1 MKRRSQRTRRTV
13 LLVLSAV
20 FGVLFTFVHLRAQS
34 GNTKKLIPNL
44 PLRSLASVPTPPV
57 PGLSTY
63 VANQTALIA
72 LGKALFWDQQT
83 GSDGV
88 QACASC
94 HFNAGADSRAMN
106 QVDPDLRGVN
116 TTGLFSLGVPIGTT
130 VYPNYML
137 HAGTSTAGFGGY
149 HDGDFPLHK
158 EPNPDLITRPFAGT
172 DHNDVI
178 SSQGVFP
185 TLFNGIN
192 LGSSVDNTSL
202 DTSDAVFNYPDPSD
216 LTGVARI
223 RVRRVEPRNTPSVVN
238 AVFNYR
244 NFWDG
249 RARNI
254 CNGAN
259 PFGERD
265 TTSHFFFA
273 STTTSTPTSALV
285 RLQNSSLCSQ
295 ALGPP
300 GSNFE
305 MSAAGRNFRDIGTKL
320 LALNP
325 LSDTNGPLSGQLVDS
340 NDSVLGKNSKSP
352 KRGINLSYGKMIQA
366 AFQPIWW
373 QSSWNICVP
382 AATQAGVQAG
392 VAVPAEGLITPP
404 TPCPAN
410 IVDQNGIVL
419 VKWSQYTQMQYNFS
433 LFWGIAVQAYESTLR
448 ADQTPL
454 DKYLAQQL
462 VFQIP
467 ANNTTNS
474 FSFTL
479 KKPVTPMTVS
489 VQAFNPNFD
498 ASDQDVFAFDDGNG
512 NIVGAGITF
521 GGINYT
527 TGQVQIFF
535 DLPPVTAFPTNVTY
549 SVGTTPLTAGQLHG
563 LVLFQTKARCV
574 VCHGGAELTN
584 ASVSNVSQRSME
596 RMVMGDT
603 SIRVYDDGFYHIGS
617 RPATE
622 DVGLGA
628 GDGITGATLSDAL
641 YAQQQVCAG
650 TITAPMI
657 VGRPGDGIAAAPLA
671 CTDAIANYGDVKT
684 PGLRNVSLT
693 APYFHNGGQLT
704 LEQVVEFYNRGG
716 DFPLSSDEPLCPA
729 SINLVNCYMDPN
741 VQPLGLTLQE
751 KTDLVDFLRN
761 GLLDSRTLNQ
771 SAPFD
776 HPSLMVPNGHPVDA
790 TGIYPLAD
798 PNHPG
803 QAQDQYMTIPANG
816 KFGATPLPGFL
827 QNLAKP

>member
-1 MKRRSQRTRRTV
+1 MKQRSRRTHRIALLALAAVIGV
-13 LLVLSAV
+13 LL
-20 FGVLFTFVHLRAQS
+20 GFVHLGAQGS
-34 GNTKKLIPNL
+34 KNLIPNI
-44 PLRSLASVPTPPV
+44 PLRALSSVPTPPV

-94 HFNAGADSRAMN
+94 HFNAGADSRARN
-106 QVDPDLRGVN
+106 AVDPDLRGVN
-116 TTGLFSLGVPIGTT
+116 TTGLFSMGVPIGSTS
-130 VYPNYML
+130 YPNYTL
-137 HAGTSTAGFGGY
+137 HAGTSAAGFGGY

-172 DHNDVI
+172 DHYDIVG
-178 SSQGVFP
+178 SQGVFP
-185 TLFNGIN
+185 TIFNSIN
-192 LGSSVDNTSL
+192 VGSSVENTSR
-202 DTSDAVFNYPDPSD
+202 DTDGSFSFPDPSD
-216 LTGVARI
+216 PTGVARLN
-223 RVRRVEPRNTPSVVN
+223 VRRVEPRNTPSVVN
-238 AVFNYR
+238 AVFNFR

-249 RARNI
+249 RARNV

-265 TTSHFFFA
+265 ATSHFFFA
-273 STTTSTPTSALV
+273 SSTTITPTSALV

-305 MSAAGRNFRDIGTKL
+305 MSAAGRNFRNIGTKL

-325 LSDTNGPLSGQLVDS
+325 LSDTNGPLGGQLVDS

-352 KRGINLSYGKMIQA
+352 KRGINLSYPQMIKA
-366 AFQPIWW
+366 AFQPKWW
-373 QSSWNICVP
+373 QSVFHICIAGDGSETLINPTANP
-382 AATQAGVQAG
+382 AQSCPQGT
-392 VAVPAEGLITPP
+392 AE
-404 TPCPAN
+404 
-410 IVDQNGIVL
+410 
-419 VKWSQYTQMQYNFS
+419 YTQMQYNFS

-454 DKYLAQQL
+454 DQYLNQQL

-467 ANNTTNS
+467 ANNTSNT
-474 FSFTL
+474 FAFTL

-498 ASDQDVFAFDDGNG
+498 TSDQDVFGFDDGQG
-512 NIVGAGITF
+512 NITGAGITF
-521 GGINYT
+521 GGINYA

-535 DLPPVTAFPTNVTY
+535 DLPPGTTFPTNVMY
-549 SVGTTPLTAGQLHG
+549 SVGTTPLTTGQLHG

-617 RPATE
+617 RPTAE

-628 GDGITGATLSDAL
+628 AGGDGITGATLSDAE
-641 YAQQQVCAG
+641 YARLQVCAG
-650 TITAPMI
+650 TITPPII
-657 VGRPGDGIAAAPLA
+657 VGRPGDGIPAAPLN
-671 CTDAIANYGDVKT
+671 CTDAIAKDGTVKT

-704 LEQVVEFYNRGG
+704 LEQVVEFYDRGG
-716 DFPLSSDEPLCPA
+716 DFPLDGDEPLCPP
-729 SINLVNCYMDPN
+729 SINTINCYMDPN

-761 GLLDSRTLNQ
+761 GLMDSRTLNQ

-776 HPSLMVPNGHPVDA
+776 HPSLMVPNGHPVDQ

-798 PNHPG
+798 PNHAG
-803 QAQDQYMTIPANG
+803 QAKDQYLSIPANG
-816 KFGATPLPGFL
+816 KFGATPQPVFL

>member
-1 MKRRSQRTRRTV
+1 MKRRSQPTRRTV

-34 GNTKKLIPNL
+34 TNKIIPTQ

-106 QVDPDLRGVN
+106 QVDPDLRHDKDSLGNAVVPP
-116 TTGLFSLGVPIGTT
+116 FSLGVTLNGTANP
-130 VYPNYML
+130 VYPNYLL
-137 HAGTSTAGFGGY
+137 HAGTPGAGFGGY

-172 DHNDVI
+172 DHYDVI

-185 TLFNGIN
+185 TIFNGIT
-192 LGSSVDNTSL
+192 LGSSVDQTTV
-202 DTSDAVFNYPDPSD
+202 DTSDATFNYPDPSD
-216 LTGVARI
+216 PTGVALI

-238 AVFNYR
+238 AVFNFR

-273 STTTSTPTSALV
+273 SSTTITPTSALV

-305 MSAAGRNFRDIGTKL
+305 MSAAGRNFREIGRKL
-320 LALNP
+320 LSLNP
-325 LSDTNGPLSGQLVDS
+325 LSDTSGPLAGQLVDS

-352 KRGINLSYGKMIQA
+352 KRGINLSYPKMIQA
-366 AFQPIWW
+366 SFQPIWW
-373 QSSWNICVP
+373 QSPFHICVSPVDGSESLINPTATP
-382 AATQAGVQAG
+382 AQS
-392 VAVPAEGLITPP
+392 
-404 TPCPAN
+404 CPA
-410 IVDQNGIVL
+410 GT
-419 VKWSQYTQMQYNFS
+419 SEYTQMQYNFS
-433 LFWGIAVQAYESTLR
+433 LFWGIAIQAYESTLR

-462 VFQIP
+462 IFQIP
-467 ANNTTNS
+467 ANNTTNT

-512 NIVGAGITF
+512 NIVGAGVTF
-521 GGINYT
+521 GGINYA

-535 DLPPVTAFPTNVTY
+535 DAPPVTAFPTQVFY
-549 SVGTTPLTAGQLHG
+549 SVGTTPLTSAQLHG
-563 LVLFQTKARCV
+563 LQLFQTKAKCV
-574 VCHGGAELTN
+574 VCHGGPELTN
-584 ASVSNVSQRSME
+584 AAVSNVSQRPME
-596 RMVMGDT
+596 RMIMGDT
-603 SIRVYDDGFYHIGS
+603 TIRVYDDGFYHIGS
-617 RPATE
+617 RPSYE

-641 YAQQQVCAG
+641 YTQQQVCAG
-650 TITAPMI
+650 TIAPPMI
-657 VGRPGDGIAAAPLA
+657 VGRPGDGIPAAPLS
-671 CTDAIANYGDVKT
+671 CTDAIANYGDVKA
-684 PGLRNVSLT
+684 PGLRNVALT

-716 DFPLSSDEPLCPA
+716 DFPLPADEPLCPA
-729 SINLVNCYMDPN
+729 SVNLVNCFMDPN

-751 KTDLVDFLRN
+751 KSDLVNFLRN
-761 GLLDSRTLNQ
+761 GLLDPRTLAQ
-771 SAPFD
+771 MAPFD
-776 HPSLMVPNGHPVDA
+776 HPSLMVPNGHPADPN
-790 TGIYPLAD
+790 TGYPIMND

-803 QAQDQYMTIPANG
+803 QAKDQYLTIPANG
-816 KFGATPLPGFL
+816 KFGTPAPLPSFL